1 MEFKKIKLVLT
12 VPTTHADIVRKAI
25 GDAGA
30 GIVGNYTH
38 CSFSS
43 KGTGRFLPEEGAK
56 PHIGEVGIFE
66 KVEEERIEVTCDIEI
81 IEKVILSMKEVH
93 PYEEVAYDVYPL
105 LSY

>member
-43 KGTGRFLPEEGAK
+43 KGTGRFLPEEGAN

>member
-1 MEFKKIKLVLT
+1 
-12 VPTTHADIVRKAI
+12 
-25 GDAGA
+25 
-30 GIVGNYTH
+30 
-38 CSFSS
+38 
-43 KGTGRFLPEEGAK
+43 LPEEGAK